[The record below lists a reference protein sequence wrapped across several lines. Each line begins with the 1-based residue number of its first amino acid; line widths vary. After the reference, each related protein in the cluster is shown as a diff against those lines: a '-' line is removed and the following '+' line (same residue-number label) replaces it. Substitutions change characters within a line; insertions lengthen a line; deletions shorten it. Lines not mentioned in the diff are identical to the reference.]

1 MKKNKLQKNSSKIE
15 LRIKE
20 QTGWNKARVFIIV
33 GLIISV
39 IRAGSVNLKKIA
51 RKINPEQSIKVN
63 YRRLNRFFQKF
74 KFDKKEMAK
83 LLSSFLPDEKWV
95 LIMDRTNWKFGT
107 KHINILMLAVAYKG
121 MASRYYGLFYL
132 KGEQNGNSKF

>member
-15 LRIKE
+15 LKIKE
-20 QTGWNKARVFIIV
+20 QTGWNRARVFIIV

-51 RKINPEQSIKVN
+51 RKINPKENIKVN

-74 KFDKKEMAK
+74 EFDKRVMAK

-95 LIMDRTNWKFGT
+95 IIVDRTKYLHKIN
-107 KHINILMLAVAYKG
+107 HILFIVSILFKNFFNIVP
-121 MASRYYGLFYL
+121 
-132 KGEQNGNSKF
+132 